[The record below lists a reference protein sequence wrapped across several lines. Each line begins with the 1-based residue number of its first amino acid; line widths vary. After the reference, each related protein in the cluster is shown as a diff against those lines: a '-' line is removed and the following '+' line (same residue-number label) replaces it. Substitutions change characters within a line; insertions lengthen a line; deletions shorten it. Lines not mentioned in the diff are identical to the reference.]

1 LSRLRDKGIGDGKT
15 REDHADLSS
24 QLFASYARGREAR
37 ELAVI
42 LGESALSPIDVTYV
56 RFAEEFEKRFVSQG
70 EFEDRNITATLE
82 LGWELLSILPKAEL
96 KRVHKEFLEKYGKA

>member
-1 LSRLRDKGIGDGKT
+1 M
-15 REDHADLSS
+15 
-24 QLFASYARGREAR
+24 
-37 ELAVI
+37 
-42 LGESALSPIDVTYV
+42 TYV

-70 EFEDRNITATLE
+70 EFEDRNITGTLE